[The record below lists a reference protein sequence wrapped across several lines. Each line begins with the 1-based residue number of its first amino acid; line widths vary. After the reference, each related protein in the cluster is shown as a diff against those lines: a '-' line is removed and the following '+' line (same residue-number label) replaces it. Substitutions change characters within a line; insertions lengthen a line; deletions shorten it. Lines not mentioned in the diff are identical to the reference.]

1 MIWWCWTIPGTRY
14 RPMTPSCCWRRS
26 APPIPRC
33 AARCSRCSAP
43 SISRRC
49 AKPTFAPP
57 AMTAPR
63 RPTRWR
69 AGCGKKSRSGRSCR
83 GLEEEPGLQS
93 VDHPGVDQQP
103 VEPAGF
109 GAAPAGV
116 KYAPAAQHDVL
127 LLLERRIER
136 DAGGFLNHQRQVG
149 AVDRV
154 HHGGTLHRFEI
165 DGIDRVI
172 GRIIARV
179 IILQLLAD
187 AGLIETGIEQMRRE
201 LRLVIAIAH
210 DQKWLPRKALLQP
223 RHERGVIAGADRL
236 PAQIFVDHGPVAGR
250 PP

>member
-1 MIWWCWTIPGTRY
+1 MIWWYWTIPNTRY

-26 APPIPRC
+26 ALPILRC
-33 AARCSRCSAP
+33 AARCNRCSAP
-43 SISRRC
+43 STSRRC
-49 AKPTFAPP
+49 AKRICAPP

-69 AGCGKKSRSGRSCR
+69 AGCGRKSASGRSCR
-83 GLEEEPGLQS
+83 SLENEFGSQS

-109 GAAPAGV
+109 VAALAGV
-116 KYAPAAQHDVL
+116 KHALAAQHDVL

-136 DAGGFLNHQRQVG
+136 DAGGFLDHQRQVG

-154 HHGGTLHRFEI
+154 HHGRTLHRLEI
-165 DGIDRVI
+165 DGVDRVI

-210 DQKWLPRKALLQP
+210 DQKRLPRKALFQ
-223 RHERGVIAGADRL
+223 
-236 PAQIFVDHGPVAGR
+236 
-250 PP
+250 